1 MSAGTEPVRWPQAR
15 TGSEGATL
23 LWLDALASGICTP
36 EEFLSAM
43 NDQFHGDRDANWEIL
58 SLLDQYYRRGKI
70 KPELFRTLKSRL
82 EDSALGGEEHVS
94 PSVTPHSSTSVTAP
108 ATVSLNATA
117 APKAAAS
124 QNATASQNAAAS

>member
-36 EEFLSAM
+36 EEFLGAM
-43 NDQFHGDRDANWEIL
+43 NDQFHGERDANWEIL
-58 SLLDQYYRRGKI
+58 SLLDQYYRRGKL

-82 EDSALGGEEHVS
+82 EDSALGSSEDAP
-94 PSVTPHSSTSVTAP
+94 PSATPHGSATVTAP
-108 ATVSLNATA
+108 ATVSLNAA
-117 APKAAAS
+117 
-124 QNATASQNAAAS
+124 

>member
-23 LWLDALASGICTP
+23 LWLDALASEICTP

-43 NDQFHGDRDANWEIL
+43 NDQFHGEHDANWEIL

-70 KPELFRTLKSRL
+70 KPELFRTLKSPL
-82 EDSALGGEEHVS
+82 EDSALGEEHAS
-94 PSVTPHSSTSVTAP
+94 PSVTPQSSTAVTAP
-108 ATVSLNATA
+108 ATTSLKATA
-117 APKAAAS
+117 AA
-124 QNATASQNAAAS
+124 N